1 MSLALEE
8 KRKEAETT
16 LTLLAAANSIKE
28 DLNQRLLNVVS
39 EAGRF
44 KEDSSNK
51 ITDLTKQLEI
61 LLAERLKDQSE
72 LEQVLTK
79 VERQEIL
86 LSVAR
91 SQLINEK
98 NLNLDS
104 KLAIEALNQQV
115 AEVRLQLGQLQ
126 ALLNAS
132 EAKDIEDEV
141 QVTDLTKKLNAAL
154 AREAVEQR
162 RNSKE
167 LKMKNEI
174 LTALILER
182 DSALANLKTEKDLV
196 VQLKKDETIKSQ
208 VLKKK
213 NFELEALAI
222 ERDATLAI
230 LTKEQER
237 ISEFERKERERL
249 EAEAKELKKYQS
261 KFFAEVE
268 KALGVQEGVIV
279 KGDRFIFSSEIL
291 FDKGQAKI
299 SSQGLSQIRRL
310 STILQI
316 ISQKIPPE
324 IDWILRVDGH
334 TDNTPLKPGA
344 AYKDN
349 WELSQARALSVV
361 RYMSEELGVEAKKLA
376 ATGFGEHR
384 PNDSRDTEV
393 ARAKNRRIEIKLTE
407 R

>member
-1 MSLALEE
+1 MEKQSLVDAAALQNLRYKLENSSSELTAMSLALEE

-16 LTLLAAANSIKE
+16 LTLIAAANSIKE

-154 AREAVEQR
+154 AREAVEQL
-162 RNSKE
+162 S
-167 LKMKNEI
+167 
-174 LTALILER
+174 LIH
-182 DSALANLKTEKDLV
+182 
-196 VQLKKDETIKSQ
+196 I
-208 VLKKK
+208 
-213 NFELEALAI
+213 
-222 ERDATLAI
+222 
-230 LTKEQER
+230 
-237 ISEFERKERERL
+237 
-249 EAEAKELKKYQS
+249 
-261 KFFAEVE
+261 
-268 KALGVQEGVIV
+268 
-279 KGDRFIFSSEIL
+279 
-291 FDKGQAKI
+291 
-299 SSQGLSQIRRL
+299 
-310 STILQI
+310 
-316 ISQKIPPE
+316 
-324 IDWILRVDGH
+324 
-334 TDNTPLKPGA
+334 
-344 AYKDN
+344 
-349 WELSQARALSVV
+349 
-361 RYMSEELGVEAKKLA
+361 
-376 ATGFGEHR
+376 
-384 PNDSRDTEV
+384 
-393 ARAKNRRIEIKLTE
+393 
-407 R
+407 